1 MDEKLRN
8 EIVQRWQAQTPAR
21 RIARELGVARGTVRH
36 VIERFERERSGQ
48 SAAPSLRPRSRRPS
62 RLDEHEGL
70 LVQLLERYPNLT
82 AVRAHEELHARGIA
96 VSYTIVRERL
106 RQLRV
111 PPTRAPLVRFETP
124 MGQQAQMDYSTYDID
139 FSAEGRRRVYLFSYV
154 LSYSRRAY
162 LKFVETQDFTT
173 TLREHVCAFEY
184 LQGVAATCL
193 YDNMKV
199 VVLQHDE
206 DGPLYNPRFLAF
218 ATHYGF
224 KPWACLPRRAQ
235 TKGKVERR
243 FDFVEKNLLNGRT
256 FCNLTHLNEVTVS
269 WLANVADVRVH
280 RETRQRPIDRYADER
295 PHLIP
300 LPAQTY
306 DTAPVVYRIANVDG
320 FVCYQQNDYSV
331 PLRCIGQSLPLR
343 ITPNEVI
350 VYSPAVAEVARHP
363 LFPRGVIGQ
372 QHVDKAHRPRDDAQ
386 EQQTLLRERFAELG
400 PPARRFLDG
409 LLRDQRYGKSQA
421 RRVLALLGIYAG
433 KDLLAALERAVRF
446 GAYSVGAVE
455 RILAAQAQPKSVLQ
469 TLADAERRHVQPLL
483 DNPVAPRST
492 GEYQRLWEAP
502 DHGQVKQ
509 APEGSP
515 DERGSHPNESAGS
528 A

>member
-1 MDEKLRN
+1 LITPLR
-8 EIVQRWQAQTPAR
+8 RK
-21 RIARELGVARGTVRH
+21 G
-36 VIERFERERSGQ
+36 
-48 SAAPSLRPRSRRPS
+48 PS
-62 RLDEHEGL
+62 
-70 LVQLLERYPNLT
+70 
-82 AVRAHEELHARGIA
+82 
-96 VSYTIVRERL
+96 
-106 RQLRV
+106 
-111 PPTRAPLVRFETP
+111 
-124 MGQQAQMDYSTYDID
+124 
-139 FSAEGRRRVYLFSYV
+139 
-154 LSYSRRAY
+154 
-162 LKFVETQDFTT
+162 
-173 TLREHVCAFEY
+173 
-184 LQGVAATCL
+184 
-193 YDNMKV
+193 
-199 VVLQHDE
+199 
-206 DGPLYNPRFLAF
+206 F
-218 ATHYGF
+218 ATSTG
-224 KPWACLPRRAQ
+224 
-235 TKGKVERR
+235 
-243 FDFVEKNLLNGRT
+243 
-256 FCNLTHLNEVTVS
+256 
-269 WLANVADVRVH
+269 RVH
-280 RETRQRPIDRYADER
+280 RPAHPGRPKIRGSCREWR
-295 PHLIP
+295 
-300 LPAQTY
+300 
-306 DTAPVVYRIANVDG
+306 DG
-320 FVCYQQNDYSV
+320 T
-331 PLRCIGQSLPLR
+331 RCIGQSLPLR

-483 DNPVAPRST
+483 ANPVAPRST